1 MTVSLNRRLA
11 LRELM
16 EQAWR
21 EVEGQARAMLKRS
34 VEGLLQAERDRRV
47 SEAKQRGEKV
57 YRWGYTV
64 RKCWTTLWGSLE
76 QVRVPRLRGREEIGL
91 IERYERHGLDEVLFA
106 LTVGG
111 LSQRQGVGWVGR
123 FLGGRLSPATIGAVL
138 EQAQQQVE
146 QRRSEPIAPRRYRA
160 VVVDGI
166 YLRYRRRVGSAA
178 RKGVLLVAV
187 GVREGGGFDVLDW
200 LGASAETTADY
211 EALFTR
217 LWQRGLESV
226 ELIVSDGLS
235 SVVSAAQTV
244 YPAARH
250 QLCLAHWFRH
260 LEALTPRFA
269 WFQRRKFRREFW
281 WIWEAEKETQ
291 AREWARRFCARWR
304 WAAPEMVEKFQQE
317 LPRVLAFFA
326 FPAPW
331 RHRLRTT
338 NLGEGWFKHLR
349 RDLSRFPGCRNAEH
363 SEHVLGCFL
372 LAAESAHRGHR

>member
-1 MTVSLNRRLA
+1 MSVSEGRVA

-16 EQAWR
+16 SQAWQQ
-21 EVEGQARAMLKRS
+21 VEGQAREMLKSS

-91 IERYERHGLDEVLFA
+91 VERYERHGLDQMLFA

-111 LSQRQGVGWVGR
+111 LSQRKVVGWVRR

-138 EQAQQQVE
+138 EQAQEQVE
-146 QRRSEPIAPRRYRA
+146 QRRREPISPRKYRA
-160 VVVDGI
+160 IVVDGI
-166 YLRYRRRVGSAA
+166 YLRYRRSVTQRA

-200 LGASAETTADY
+200 RAAPAETTEDY
-211 EALFTR
+211 EELFTR
-217 LWQRGLESV
+217 LWKRGLEMV
-226 ELIVSDGLS
+226 DLIVSDGHS
-235 SVVSAAQTV
+235 GIVSAGQMV
-244 YPAARH
+244 YPGARH
-250 QLCLAHWFRH
+250 QRCLAHWFRN
-260 LEALTPRFA
+260 LEALTPRLA

-281 WIWEAEKETQ
+281 WIWEAENQGQ
-291 AREWARRFCARWR
+291 ARDWARRFCARWR
-304 WAAPEMVEKFQQE
+304 CAAPEMVEKFQAE
-317 LPRVLAFFA
+317 LEEVLAFFD
-326 FPAPW
+326 FPGQW

-349 RDLSRFPGCRNAEH
+349 RYLSRFPGCQDGKH
-363 SEHVLGCFL
+363 SEQVLGCFL
-372 LAAESAHRGHR
+372 LAAESMHR

>member
-1 MTVSLNRRLA
+1 MTVSLKGRVA
-11 LRELM
+11 LQELM
-16 EQAWR
+16 VQAWQQ
-21 EVEGQARAMLKRS
+21 VEGQARRMLKRA

-47 SEAKQRGEKV
+47 AEAQQRGEKV

-91 IERYERHGLDEVLFA
+91 IERYERHGLDEMLFA

-111 LSQRQGVGWVGR
+111 LSQRKVAGWVGR
-123 FLGGRLSPATIGAVL
+123 FLGGRLSPASIGAVL
-138 EQAQQQVE
+138 QQAQEQVE
-146 QRRSEPIAPRRYRA
+146 QRRNQSIPPRRYRA

-166 YLRYRRRVGSAA
+166 YLRYRRSVSQAA

-200 LGASAETTADY
+200 LGASAETTEDY

-235 SVVSAAQTV
+235 SVVSAAQMV

-250 QLCLAHWFRH
+250 QLCLAHWFRN

-281 WIWEAEKETQ
+281 WIWDAENETQ
-291 AREWARRFCARWR
+291 AREWARRFCERWR

-326 FPAPW
+326 FPGQW

-349 RDLSRFPGCRNAEH
+349 RYLSRFPGCRNGEH
-363 SEHVLGCFL
+363 SEHILGCFL
-372 LAAESAHRGHR
+372 LAAESMHH

>member
-1 MTVSLNRRLA
+1 
-11 LRELM
+11 M
-16 EQAWR
+16 EQAWQQ
-21 EVEGQARAMLKRS
+21 VEGQARTMLKRA
-34 VEGLLQAERDRRV
+34 VEGLLVAEATR
-47 SEAKQRGEKV
+47 RGEKV

-64 RKCWTTLWGSLE
+64 RKCWTTLWGNLE
-76 QVRVPRLRGREEIGL
+76 QVRVPRLRGWKEIGL
-91 IERYERHGLDEVLFA
+91 LERYERHGLDEVLFA

-111 LSQRQGVGWVGR
+111 LSQRNVVGWVRR
-123 FLGGRLSPATIGAVL
+123 FLGGTLSPATIGAVL
-138 EQAQQQVE
+138 EQAQQQVA
-146 QRRSEPIAPRRYRA
+146 QRRSEPIPPGRYRA

-166 YLRYRRRVGSAA
+166 YLRYRRSVWQAA

-200 LGASAETTADY
+200 RGAFAETTEDY
-211 EALFTR
+211 EELLTQ
-217 LWQRGLESV
+217 LWRRGLESV
-226 ELIVSDGLS
+226 ELIVSDGLPA
-235 SVVSAAQTV
+235 VVSAAQTV

-260 LEALTPRFA
+260 LEALTPRFP

-281 WIWEAEKETQ
+281 WIWDAENEAQ

-304 WAAPEMVEKFQQE
+304 CAAPQMVQKFQAE
-317 LPRVLAFFA
+317 LHQVLAFFA

-349 RDLSRFPGCRNAEH
+349 RYLSRFPGCRNAEH
-363 SEHVLGCFL
+363 SEQVLGCFL
-372 LAAESAHRGHR
+372 LAAEQMHR

>member
-1 MTVSLNRRLA
+1 MTLSLEGRLT
-11 LRELM
+11 LRELL
-16 EQAWR
+16 EQAWQQ
-21 EVEGQARAMLKRS
+21 VEGQARTMLKRA
-34 VEGLLQAERDRRV
+34 VEGLLMAERDRRV
-47 SEAKQRGEKV
+47 AEAKQRGEKV

-64 RKCWTTLWGSLE
+64 RKCWTTLWGQLA
-76 QVRVPRLRGREEIGL
+76 QVRVPRLRGGKEVGL

-111 LSQRQGVGWVGR
+111 LSQRKVVGWVRR
-123 FLGGRLSPATIGAVL
+123 FLGGVLSPATIGAVL
-138 EQAQQQVE
+138 EQAQQQVQ
-146 QRRSEPIAPRRYRA
+146 QRRNEPIPPGRYRA

-166 YLRYRRRVGSAA
+166 YLRYRRRVSRAA

-200 LGASAETTADY
+200 RGAAGETTEDY
-211 EALFTR
+211 EELLTR
-217 LWQRGLESV
+217 LWKRGLESV
-226 ELIVSDGLS
+226 ELIVSDGAEAIL
-235 SVVSAAQTV
+235 SAAQTV

-250 QLCLAHWFRH
+250 QLCLVHWFRN
-260 LEALTPRFA
+260 LEALTPRFP

-281 WIWEAEKETQ
+281 WIWDAENERQ
-291 AREWARRFCARWR
+291 AREWARRFGARWR
-304 WAAPEMVEKFQQE
+304 WAAPEMVEKFQAE

-349 RDLSRFPGCRNAEH
+349 RYLSRFPGCGNAEH
-363 SEHVLGCFL
+363 SEQILGCFL
-372 LAAESAHRGHR
+372 LAAEQMHR

>member
-1 MTVSLNRRLA
+1 MTLSLGGRLT

-16 EQAWR
+16 EQAWQQI
-21 EVEGQARAMLKRS
+21 EGQAREMLKRT
-34 VEGLLQAERDRRV
+34 VEGLLVAERDRRV
-47 SEAKQRGEKV
+47 AEARQGGEKV

-64 RKCWTTLWGSLE
+64 RKCWTTLWGSLQ
-76 QVRVPRLRGREEIGL
+76 QVRVPRLRGGQEIGL
-91 IERYERHGLDEVLFA
+91 VERYERHSLDEVLFA

-111 LSQRQGVGWVGR
+111 LSQRKVVGWVQR

-138 EQAQQQVE
+138 EQAQQQVQ
-146 QRRSEPIAPRRYRA
+146 QRRSEPIPWGRYRA

-166 YLRYRRRVGSAA
+166 YLRYRRRISRPG
-178 RKGVLLVAV
+178 RQGVLLVAV

-200 LGASAETTADY
+200 RGAAGETTEDY
-211 EALFTR
+211 EELLTR
-217 LWQRGLESV
+217 LWQRGLEAV
-226 ELIVSDGLS
+226 ELIVSDGS
-235 SVVSAAQTV
+235 EAITSAAAMV

-250 QLCLAHWFRH
+250 QLCLAHWFRN

-281 WIWEAEKETQ
+281 WIWEAENERQ
-291 AREWARRFCARWR
+291 ARDWARRFCARWR
-304 WAAPEMVEKFQQE
+304 WAAPQMVEKFQGE
-317 LPRVLAFFA
+317 LDQVLAFFA

-349 RDLSRFPGCRNAEH
+349 GYLSRFPGCRNADH
-363 SEHVLGCFL
+363 SEQVLGCFL
-372 LAAESAHRGHR
+372 LAAEQMHR

>member
-1 MTVSLNRRLA
+1 MSVSVEGRVA

-16 EQAWR
+16 SQAWQQ
-21 EVEGQARAMLKRS
+21 VEGQAREMLKRS

-91 IERYERHGLDEVLFA
+91 VERYERHGLDQMLFA

-111 LSQRQGVGWVGR
+111 LSQRKVVGWVRR
-123 FLGGRLSPATIGAVL
+123 FLGGTLSPATIGAVL
-138 EQAQQQVE
+138 KQAQEQVE
-146 QRRSEPIAPRRYRA
+146 QRRSEPISPRKYRA
-160 VVVDGI
+160 IVVDGI
-166 YLRYRRRVGSAA
+166 YLRYRRSVSQGA

-200 LGASAETTADY
+200 RAAPAETTEDY
-211 EALFTR
+211 EELFTR
-217 LWQRGLESV
+217 LWERGLERV
-226 ELIVSDGLS
+226 ELIVSDGLIGI
-235 SVVSAAQTV
+235 VSAAQTV
-244 YPAARH
+244 YPGARH
-250 QLCLAHWFRH
+250 QRCLAHWFRN
-260 LEALTPRFA
+260 LEALTPRLA

-281 WIWEAEKETQ
+281 WIWDAENQGQ
-291 AREWARRFCARWR
+291 ARDWARRFCARWR
-304 WAAPEMVEKFQQE
+304 WAAPEMVEKFQAE
-317 LPRVLAFFA
+317 LEDVLAFFD
-326 FPAPW
+326 FPAQW

-349 RDLSRFPGCRNAEH
+349 RYLSRFPGCRNAQH
-363 SEHVLGCFL
+363 SEQVLGCFL
-372 LAAESAHRGHR
+372 LAAESMHR